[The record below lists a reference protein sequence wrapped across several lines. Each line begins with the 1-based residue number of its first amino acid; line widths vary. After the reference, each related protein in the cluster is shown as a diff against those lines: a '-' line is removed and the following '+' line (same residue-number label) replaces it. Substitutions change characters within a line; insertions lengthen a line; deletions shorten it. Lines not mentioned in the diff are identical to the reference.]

1 MAFCFD
7 DNLISDLHK
16 DAYGFR
22 PRQGFMEKWNGM
34 NRVQKQL
41 LWDELCDIL
50 DEGIKVAKEKEA
62 EALATLRHNIHLK
75 MNSLKCNWRLAL
87 RLLIVNER
95 CDPECDQDFEHA
107 LWKMNIGFEDINNI
121 LKLFRGS

>member
-22 PRQGFMEKWNGM
+22 PRRAFMEKWNGM
-34 NRVQKQL
+34 NRVHKQL

-50 DEGIKVAKEKEA
+50 DENIEAEKVQAA
-62 EALATLRHNIHLK
+62 EALANLRHNIYLR
-75 MNSLKCNWRLAL
+75 MNSLKCNWKLAL
-87 RLLIVNER
+87 RLLIVKER

-107 LWKMNIGFEDINNI
+107 LWKMDIGYEDSNNI
-121 LKLFRGS
+121 LKLYRGS

>member
-1 MAFCFD
+1 
-7 DNLISDLHK
+7 
-16 DAYGFR
+16 
-22 PRQGFMEKWNGM
+22 MEKWNGM

-41 LWDELCDIL
+41 LWDEMCDIL
-50 DEGIKVAKEKEA
+50 DEGIKDAKEKEA

-107 LWKMNIGFEDINNI
+107 LWKMNIGFEDIDNI
-121 LKLFRGS
+121 RKLFRGS